1 MNEIKAIFIFL
12 ILNILLMNG
21 VFYLALYSDIEIIS
35 RWSPVIAL
43 SILII
48 PNLILYLHYN
58 KVDNIEGGLYEN
70 DKILFGNYNRYD
82 VFNDTC
88 VINSG

>member
-48 PNLILYLHYN
+48 PNLILYFHYN
-58 KVDNIEGGLYEN
+58 KVDNLEGG
-70 DKILFGNYNRYD
+70 
-82 VFNDTC
+82 
-88 VINSG
+88 